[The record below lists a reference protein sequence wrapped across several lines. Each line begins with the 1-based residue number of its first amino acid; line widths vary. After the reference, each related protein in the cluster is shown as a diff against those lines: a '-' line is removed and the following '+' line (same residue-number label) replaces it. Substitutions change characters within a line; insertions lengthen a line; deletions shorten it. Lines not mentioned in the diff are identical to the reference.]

1 MSKLETNQVDPSTGT
16 TLTLGT
22 SGDTIAIPSGV
33 TITNSGT
40 ANNFGGVNTPAFFAY
55 LGSNQNISN
64 ATNTTVAFN
73 AEIFDT
79 ANGFDTSTHKY
90 TIPSGQGGKYFI
102 TVSIRSD
109 NWNAPRFNFQVLK
122 NDSGG
127 LLNGE
132 NSDTGSGAY
141 YNTVPNSALVS
152 LAAGDVIHVLVY
164 HNNGSTKPIL
174 GGQANTFFGAYKLI
188 E

>member
-1 MSKLETNQVDPSTGT
+1 MADGT
-16 TLTLGT
+16 LKVGTITTSSGSGTITLGQ
-22 SGDTIAIPSGV
+22 SGETIDMSNATQTGV
-33 TITNSGT
+33 
-40 ANNFGGVNTPAFFAY
+40 GGVNTPAFFAY
-55 LGSNQNISN
+55 LGSNQNIST

-73 AEIFDT
+73 TEIFDT
-79 ANGFDTSTHKY
+79 ANGFDTSTYKY

-109 NWNAPRFNFQVLK
+109 NWNAPRFNFTVLK
-122 NDSGG
+122 NNSDG

-152 LAAGDVIHVLVY
+152 LAAGDVIHVVVY

-188 E
+188 T

>member
-55 LGSNQNISN
+55 LGSNQNIST

-73 AEIFDT
+73 TEIFDT

-102 TVSIRSD
+102 TVCIRRD
-109 NWNAPRFNFQVLK
+109 NFNPPRFNFQVLK
-122 NDSGG
+122 NNSGG

-132 NSDTGSGAY
+132 NAGTDSGAY
-141 YNTVPNSALVS
+141 YNSTQGSALVS
-152 LAAGDVIHVLVY
+152 LSAGDVIHVLVY
-164 HNNGSTKPIL
+164 HSNGSTQPIL
-174 GGQANTFFGAYKLI
+174 SGQANTYFGAFKLI

>member
-1 MSKLETNQVDPSTGT
+1 MYGWIYKRSLSWTRYSFRDDHYTIREYIRNFIMSKLETNQVDPSTGT

-109 NWNAPRFNFQVLK
+109 IGMRQDLIFSIK

-127 LLNGE
+127 
-132 NSDTGSGAY
+132 
-141 YNTVPNSALVS
+141 
-152 LAAGDVIHVLVY
+152 
-164 HNNGSTKPIL
+164 
-174 GGQANTFFGAYKLI
+174 
-188 E
+188 

>member
-55 LGSNQNISN
+55 LGSNQNIST

-73 AEIFDT
+73 TEIFDT

-90 TIPSGQGGKYFI
+90 TIPSGQGGKYLI
-102 TVSIRSD
+102 TAGVRRENFNPPRFTPYILKNNSVGL
-109 NWNAPRFNFQVLK
+109 WNA
-122 NDSGG
+122 
-127 LLNGE
+127 E
-132 NSDTGSGAY
+132 NSGTDSGAY
-141 YNTVPNSALVS
+141 YESAQGSSIVS
-152 LAAGDVIHVLVY
+152 LSAGDVIHLVVY
-164 HNNGSTKPIL
+164 HTNGSTKAIMS
-174 GGQANTFFGAYKLI
+174 GIGNTYFGAFKLI

>member
-55 LGSNQNISN
+55 LGSNQNIST
-64 ATNTTVAFN
+64 ATNTTVGFN
-73 AEIFDT
+73 TEIFDT
-79 ANGFDTSTHKY
+79 ANAFNTSTHKY
-90 TIPSGQGGKYFI
+90 TIPSGQGGKYLI
-102 TVSIRSD
+102 TLCIRRE
-109 NWNAPRFNFQVLK
+109 NFNPPRFNYQVLK
-122 NDSGG
+122 NDSVG
-127 LLNGE
+127 LLNGA
-132 NSDTGSGAY
+132 NAGTDSGAY
-141 YNTVPNSALVS
+141 YNTTQGSGLVS
-152 LAAGDVIHVLVY
+152 LSAGDVIHVVVY
-164 HNNGSTKPIL
+164 HTNGSTKAIM
-174 GGQANTFFGAYKLI
+174 GGQPNTYFGAFKLI